1 MIITSSEQDDSI
13 VLDSLLGLIE
23 QDHIFNLLKTEYSV
37 VFCNK
42 NEDFVQNLVNTFS
55 IQKLYPLT
63 LFLYDPIG
71 SFTSNKNLIIGKFE
85 GLIDSQSISDTIL
98 NCISSKVSF
107 YTKLE

>member
-13 VLDSLLGLIE
+13 VLDSLFNLID
-23 QDHIFNLLKTEYSV
+23 QDHIFKLLKTEYSV

-42 NEDFVQNLVNTFS
+42 NEDLVQNLISTFS

-71 SFTSNKNLIIGKFE
+71 SFTSNKNLIISKYE
-85 GLIDSQSISDTIL
+85 GLFDSQSISDSIL

-107 YTKLE
+107 YIILE